1 MLDVP
6 RLLGAVMGAG
16 AIRIGATRV
25 LGTWFRGRRFYNG
38 ELK

>member
-6 RLLGAVMGAG
+6 RLPGAVMGAG
-16 AIRIGATRV
+16 AIRIGATGV
-25 LGTWFRGRRFYNG
+25 PGTWFRGRSFYSG